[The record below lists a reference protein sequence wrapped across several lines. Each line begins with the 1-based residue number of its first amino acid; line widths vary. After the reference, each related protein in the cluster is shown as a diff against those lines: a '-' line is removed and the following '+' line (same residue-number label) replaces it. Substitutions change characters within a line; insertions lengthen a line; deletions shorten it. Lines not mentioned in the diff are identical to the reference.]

1 MRIVTSVAEMQAVC
15 RALRESGREVGFV
28 ATMGALHEG
37 HLSLVRRARAEC
49 GAVVASIFVNPLQFA
64 PGEDLAKYPRTF
76 EADCERLT
84 AEGVEVLFAPEVG
97 EMYREG
103 AVTTVT
109 VAGVGDRLDGASRP
123 GHFTGVAS
131 VVAKLF
137 HAVGRCR
144 AYFGQK
150 DAAQVAVLRRMVRD
164 LSFEVELVSCAI
176 VRDADGLALSSRN
189 VYLSESERAQA
200 LVLPK
205 ALKAMEQEIAR
216 GECESVK
223 LVECGMRALAGE
235 PEVRVDY
242 LAVVDAG
249 DLLPVSR
256 VTEGTLVALAA
267 YVGKTRLI
275 DNFVVDVLPDG
286 PTSLVHAT
294 NEDVFVGAPIFPV
307 TS

>member
-84 AEGVEVLFAPEVG
+84 AEGVEALFAPEVG

-123 GHFTGVAS
+123 GHFTGVAT

-150 DAAQVAVLRRMVRD
+150 DAAQVAVLRRMVAD
-164 LSFEVELVSCAI
+164 LDLPVELVVCPI
-176 VRDADGLALSSRN
+176 VREPDGLARSSRN
-189 VYLSESERAQA
+189 RYLSAEERRQA
-200 LVLPK
+200 LVL
-205 ALKAMEQEIAR
+205 
-216 GECESVK
+216 S
-223 LVECGMRALAGE
+223 RALWAVRELVRAGE
-235 PEVRVDY
+235 REAAALIDGARSIFASEPAVRMDYVAAVDWAT
-242 LAVVDAG
+242 LEPV
-249 DLLPVSR
+249 DLLVP
-256 VTEGTLVALAA
+256 GTLFAVAAF
-267 YVGKTRLI
+267 VGATRLI
-275 DNFVVDVLPDG
+275 DNFVE
-286 PTSLVHAT
+286 A
-294 NEDVFVGAPIFPV
+294 
-307 TS
+307 